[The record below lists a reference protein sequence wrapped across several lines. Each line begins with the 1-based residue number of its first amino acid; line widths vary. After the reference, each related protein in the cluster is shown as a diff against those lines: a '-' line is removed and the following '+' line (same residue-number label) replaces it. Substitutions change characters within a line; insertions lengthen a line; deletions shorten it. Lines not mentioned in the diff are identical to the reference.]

1 MARESAVPRSRAVE
15 SEATRR
21 AILDAAGELLASGGE
36 EKLSIR
42 EVCVRAGVTP
52 PTIYHHFGDKA
63 ALVDRV
69 VDDCFGAFDGAFE
82 DRAPPT
88 DPVERLRWGFDH
100 YVEYGVAHPVPYRLM
115 FFRSYGRP
123 SAAGLASYDRL
134 RRMVHAIDDAGRLAA
149 PLEDATAAFWSSVH
163 GVTSLV
169 IAGFWPADAPAI
181 RLARDAMIAQ
191 LFRPAEPRSA
201 ARSKKRTG
209 SPSSVEQA
217 CSPRRKTRRA
227 RGSGG
232 RNASA

>member
-1 MARESAVPRSRAVE
+1 MARTSTAPRSRALE

-42 EVCVRAGVTP
+42 EVCIRAGVTP

-82 DRAPPT
+82 DRAPPA

-100 YVEYGVAHPVPYRLM
+100 YVEYGVAHPVHYRLM

-123 SAAGLASYDRL
+123 SPAGLASYDRL
-134 RRMVHAIDDAGRLAA
+134 RRMLRAIGEAGRLAA
-149 PLEDATAAFWSSVH
+149 PIEDATAALWSSVH

-169 IAGFWPADAPAI
+169 IAGFWPVDAPAI
-181 RLARDAMIAQ
+181 GLVRDAMVAQ
-191 LFRPAEPRSA
+191 LTRPAEPGISPGSPKRTESA
-201 ARSKKRTG
+201 ASVKQASSSGRRSRRT
-209 SPSSVEQA
+209 
-217 CSPRRKTRRA
+217 R
-227 RGSGG
+227 
-232 RNASA
+232 

>member
-1 MARESAVPRSRAVE
+1 MVRTSTAPRSRALE

-42 EVCVRAGVTP
+42 EVCLRAGVTP

-69 VDDCFGAFDGAFE
+69 VDDCFSAFGGAFE
-82 DRAPPT
+82 DRAPPA

-100 YVEYGVAHPVPYRLM
+100 YVEYGVAHPVHYRLM

-123 SAAGLASYDRL
+123 TPAGLASYDRL
-134 RRMVHAIDDAGRLAA
+134 RRMLRVIGDAGRLAA
-149 PLEDATAAFWSSVH
+149 PIEDATAALWSSVH

-169 IAGFWPADAPAI
+169 IAGFWPVDAPAI
-181 RLARDAMIAQ
+181 ALARDAMIAQ
-191 LFRPAEPRSA
+191 LTRPAVARTSSRSPR
-201 ARSKKRTG
+201 RTV
-209 SPSSVEQA
+209 SVEQA
-217 CSPRRKTRRA
+217 SSSGRRSRRTR
-227 RGSGG
+227 
-232 RNASA
+232 